1 MRASL
6 QVGKLIGIPIKLHF
20 TFLFILLLIVLMFAQ
35 APGPIGLQGIEGL
48 SDPFRYFF
56 SVIAALAFFVSLLL
70 HELSH
75 SFVAMKYGSKIHSI
89 TLFFFGGL
97 AMMDDIPKDPEK
109 ELRIAIAGPM
119 MSFALGAVFFIAFIA
134 FYGLTEFSSAI
145 HCMPKIYFTTADY
158 YCPLNIGA
166 LGVLVFSLGFI
177 NTLLAFFN
185 LIPAFPMDGGRVLRA
200 ILAGRMSFLKA
211 TKKAVLVGKIFAVI
225 MGITG
230 LTPFF
235 FNPWLTIIAIILYI
249 AATEEETATVTF
261 AALEGIK
268 VKNVMR
274 IERTC
279 VLEDMP
285 IAELAS
291 KMLEE
296 KTAEYAVVNWNDDLK
311 GFVTFEELKKLSA
324 EQRLYLKVSEV
335 VSPFNEIDDT
345 ILDEEEATQAL
356 KKMIRAKK
364 NILAVKREESG
375 NFVGIITKRDLEIY
389 IEMLKGRV

>member
-20 TFLFILLLIVLMFAQ
+20 TFLFISVLIVLMFAT
-35 APGPIGLQGIEGL
+35 APAPMGLQGIAGL
-48 SDPFRYFF
+48 SDPLRYFL

-75 SFVAMKYGSKIHSI
+75 SFVAMKYGTKIHSI

-97 AMMDDIPKDPEK
+97 AMMEEIPKDPKK

-119 MSFALGAVFFIAFIA
+119 MSFALGVVFFLSFIAFWGIKA
-134 FYGLTEFSSAI
+134 FSSAM
-145 HCMPKIYFTTADY
+145 HCMPKIYFSSADY
-158 YCPLNIGA
+158 YCPLDIGT
-166 LGVLVFSLGFI
+166 LGVLLFSLGFI
-177 NTLLAFFN
+177 NTVLAFFN

-211 TKKAVLVGKIFAVI
+211 TKRAVIVGKIFAV
-225 MGITG
+225 MMAITG
-230 LTPFF
+230 LIF
-235 FNPWLTIIAIILYI
+235 FNFFLLTIIAIILYI

-296 KTAEYAVVNWNDDLK
+296 KTAEYAVVNENDELK

-324 EQRLYLKVSEV
+324 EQRLYLKVSDV
-335 VSPFNEIDDT
+335 LSPFNNIDDT

-356 KKMIRAKK
+356 KKMISARK
-364 NILAVKREESG
+364 NILAVKREAIG